1 MADEDYCSSCAG
13 AFPADQ
19 LTERGSELLC
29 PDCAGGKT
37 VEDPELAAMRE
48 RLGTGG
54 VQLPGAL
61 DLIITAVMTVVLG
74 VGWGMILA
82 PISHWWAL
90 FLAVAPGSTGIY
102 LKLRA
107 DAENRGTLVW
117 ALILG
122 SLVPVLGFATH
133 LIAHGESNWLCL
145 VLFPFGAAVGL
156 LGVMKR

>member
-1 MADEDYCSSCAG
+1 MSDEDYCSGCAG

-29 PDCAGGKT
+29 AACAGGKT
-37 VEDPELAAMRE
+37 VEDPELAAMRQ

-54 VQLPGAL
+54 VQLPGVL
-61 DLIITAVMTVVLG
+61 DLVVTAVMTVALG
-74 VGWGMILA
+74 VGWGIILA
-82 PISHWWAL
+82 PSSFWWAL
-90 FLAVAPGSTGIY
+90 FLAVAPGSIGIY

-107 DAENRGTLVW
+107 DTENRGTLVW

-122 SLVPVLGFATH
+122 GLLPILGFVTD

-145 VLFPFGAAVGL
+145 VLIPFGAAVGL
-156 LGVMKR
+156 LGVVKK